1 MMGIPAQEGKRVLKE
16 CRQHGYFR
24 AEICPK
30 CDDKG
35 RFLMNDEEIDTLGRI
50 MAGILRHFPE
60 RFDLHMDERGWVEI
74 GPMINAIADK
84 RAQFHWLRVHHIKA
98 VVSTDPKGR
107 YQIDNDKI
115 RATYGHSINV
125 DLDLPTD
132 DIPPLLYY
140 PATEEEADIIL
151 EVGLKPSDRKKVHLS
166 LTVQD
171 AVNASAHREAKPV
184 ILEIDTDG
192 AVDDGGVIMQ
202 AGKTVFITDSVK
214 PEFLKKI
221 DMEEALAREAE
232 DREDMEDDED
242 DETDEEDDPE
252 EDIIDEP

>member
-1 MMGIPAQEGKRVLKE
+1 VLKE

-24 AEICPK
+24 DESCPK

-50 MAGILRHFPE
+50 MAGILRHFPD
-60 RFDLHMDERGWVEI
+60 RFDLRMDEHGWVEI
-74 GPMINAIADK
+74 GPMIDAIQEK

-107 YQIDNDKI
+107 YQIDNGKI

-132 DIPPLLYY
+132 DIPPRLFY

-166 LTVQD
+166 RTVQD

-192 AVDDGGVIMQ
+192 AIDDGGVIMQ
-202 AGKTVFITDSVK
+202 AGKTVFITDAVK

-221 DMEEALAREAE
+221 DMEEALAQEAE
-232 DREDMEDDED
+232 DRKELEDEDED
-242 DETDEEDDPE
+242 DQDEEDDS
-252 EDIIDEP
+252 EDTEDDVIDEP